1 MTLDQIKI
9 IFSKTIL
16 DQIKIIFIVISE
28 IGKTNTEV
36 TRLNKDKHS
45 QT

>member
-16 DQIKIIFIVISE
+16 DQIKIIVISE